1 MAHALLTRGAM
12 LLHKHL
18 TPELKARLE
27 RLTTRNG
34 WTLRKAIQS
43 GLDHEDSQVGV
54 YAGDSESYALFSP
67 LLHPL
72 IQEHAGYDLEG
83 HASDFSLEGLPQDDL
98 DPTGEFILS
107 TRIRVGRN
115 LARYAF
121 PPAIGARARA
131 ALEAEV
137 VQVLGQLRGE
147 LAGEYHPLAS
157 LSEAR
162 RRELVEQHVLF
173 KPADRFLDSAG
184 VNRDWPRNR
193 GIFHSADMRFIVWVG
208 EEDAL
213 RIISMQPGS
222 GLAQVFHRLKA
233 ALDVLE
239 ERLEFA
245 RDERLG
251 YHTTCP
257 TNLGTAMRASVLIRL
272 PCLSRRP
279 DFRALCSK
287 LGLAIRG
294 LHGEHSEA
302 HDGIHDI
309 SNAVRLGVTERDI
322 YQQLRSGVLKLIALE
337 SRARLAT
344 RGENSNLAAGG
355 E

>member
-1 MAHALLTRGAM
+1 M

-18 TPELKARLE
+18 TPELKARLDT
-27 RLTTRNG
+27 LTTRHG
-34 WTLRKAIQS
+34 WTLRKTIQS
-43 GLDHEDSQVGV
+43 GLAHEDSQMGV

-67 LLHPL
+67 LLHP
-72 IQEHAGYDLEG
+72 IIREHSGHDLSG
-83 HASDFSLEGLPQDDL
+83 QSSDFSLDGLPQDDL

-121 PPAIGARARA
+121 PPAIGARDRA

-137 VQVLGQLRGE
+137 VQVLSRLPGA

-162 RRELVEQHVLF
+162 REELVRRHILF
-173 KPADRFLDSAG
+173 QQADRFLDSAG

-193 GIFHSADMRFIVWVG
+193 GLFHSADKRFIVWVG

-222 GLAQVFHRLKA
+222 GLAAAFLRLKE
-233 ALDVLE
+233 ALGQLDAHLD
-239 ERLEFA
+239 FA
-245 RDERLG
+245 RDSRLG
-251 YHTTCP
+251 FLTACP

-272 PCLSRRP
+272 PYLSRRP
-279 DFRALCSK
+279 DFHARCAR
-287 LGLAIRG
+287 LGLSVRG
-294 LHGEHSEA
+294 LHGEHSEP
-302 HDGIHDI
+302 HDGIHDV

-322 YQQLRSGVLKLIALE
+322 YQRLRAGVQALMALE
-337 SRARLAT
+337 ADARAAAARQRSRA
-344 RGENSNLAAGG
+344 G
-355 E
+355 

>member
-1 MAHALLTRGAM
+1 M

-18 TPELKARLE
+18 TPELKSRLE
-27 RLTTRNG
+27 RLTTRSG

-67 LLHPL
+67 LLHP
-72 IQEHAGYDLEG
+72 IIRDHAGHDLRG
-83 HASDFSLEGLPQDDL
+83 HTKDFSLDGLPQDDL

-107 TRIRVGRN
+107 TRVRVGRN

-121 PPAIGARARA
+121 PPAIGARDRA

-137 VQVLGQLRGE
+137 VQVLSGLRGH

-157 LSEAR
+157 LSETR
-162 RRELVEQHVLF
+162 RRELVNRHVLF
-173 KPADRFLDSAG
+173 QQADRFLDSAG

-222 GLAQVFHRLKA
+222 GLAQTFPHLGSLIQHPGTNIAPVYSTPGVPVVFRPEAMQDIADWLVTHGQRVMFIYGDLDPWTAAAFPLGNAQDSFVFTVPGGNHGSTINQLPTTLRAQAQDIVRRWAGVPSLKHAPVPLPEADTIEFGPHLPPRL
-233 ALDVLE
+233 
-239 ERLEFA
+239 RP
-245 RDERLG
+245 
-251 YHTTCP
+251 P
-257 TNLGTAMRASVLIRL
+257 TA
-272 PCLSRRP
+272 P
-279 DFRALCSK
+279 
-287 LGLAIRG
+287 
-294 LHGEHSEA
+294 
-302 HDGIHDI
+302 
-309 SNAVRLGVTERDI
+309 
-322 YQQLRSGVLKLIALE
+322 
-337 SRARLAT
+337 
-344 RGENSNLAAGG
+344 
-355 E
+355 

>member
-1 MAHALLTRGAM
+1 M

-18 TPELKARLE
+18 TSELKSRLE

-43 GLDHEDSQVGV
+43 GLDHGDSQMGV

-67 LLHPL
+67 LLHP
-72 IQEHAGYDLEG
+72 IIRDHSGHDLSG
-83 HASDFSLEGLPQDDL
+83 HTSDFSLDGLPQDDL

-107 TRIRVGRN
+107 TRVRVGRN

-121 PPAIGARARA
+121 PPAIRARDRA

-137 VQVLGQLRGE
+137 VQVLSGLGGH

-157 LSEAR
+157 LSEAE
-162 RRELVEQHVLF
+162 RRELVHHHVLF
-173 KPADRFLDSAG
+173 QQSDRFLDSAG

-222 GLAQVFHRLKA
+222 GLAQAFLRLQT
-233 ALDVLE
+233 ALEQLHEQLD
-239 ERLEFA
+239 FA
-245 RDERLG
+245 QDSRLG
-251 YHTTCP
+251 FLTACP

-272 PCLSRRP
+272 PHLSRRP
-279 DFRALCSK
+279 DFRARCAR
-287 LGLAIRG
+287 LGLAVRG

-302 HDGIHDI
+302 RDGIHDI

-322 YQQLRSGVLKLIALE
+322 YQQLRTGIHALMAME
-337 SRARLAT
+337 SAARK
-344 RGENSNLAAGG
+344 RGHPGAAPGN
-355 E
+355 